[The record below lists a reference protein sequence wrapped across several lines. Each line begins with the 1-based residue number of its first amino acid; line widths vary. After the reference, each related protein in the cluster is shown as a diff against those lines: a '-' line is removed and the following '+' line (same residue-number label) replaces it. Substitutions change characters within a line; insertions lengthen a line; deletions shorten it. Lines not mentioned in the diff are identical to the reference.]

1 MMPTPAEVLS
11 ALRRPESDLEKN
23 LRVIEAMWGTP
34 VRQMQVSEARQEF
47 TGIVR
52 TVAQT
57 GEVILIRNAQRP
69 GEPGVMIV
77 AETRLVGAAA
87 RGGIS
92 LAQVIENFKRSPV
105 KVHSTDMTD
114 ETDEVDDPLQIG
126 TARTQAAIKVA

>member
-1 MMPTPAEVLS
+1 MLTPENLAS
-11 ALRRPESDLEKN
+11 LRAPESGLEKN
-23 LRVIEAMWGTP
+23 LRVIEAMWGTQ

-92 LAQVIENFKRSPV
+92 LAQVIQNFKRSPV
-105 KVHSTDMTD
+105 KVHSTEMAD
-114 ETDEVDDPLQIG
+114 EADEIDDPLQSG
-126 TARTQAAIKVA
+126 TARPQAVTKVA